1 MLLHDAALS
10 YLHFIFAFILVGAL
24 VAEAFILRL
33 PIDGRAARLL
43 LRVDLFYGVSS
54 VGIILAGIARVVWG
68 AKGYEYFLG
77 QPFFWAKMA
86 VFAVI
91 GLISILP
98 TMTFLRWVKQ
108 AGEDAALEAKRS
120 TFSRAEIRS
129 SKEHVGERYDGVAAA
144 GRVRSDALLGRR
156 TAPSCAHARRQGR
169 GTTLACGCA
178 RHRED
183 AGGIG
188 GIGTSVLRSF
198 VEIRFC
204 H

>member
-86 VFAVI
+86 TFAII
-91 GLISILP
+91 GLISIGP
-98 TMTFLRWVKQ
+98 TRAFFRWVKA
-108 AGEDAALEAKRS
+108 AGADPAFTVTETDAKRARRLVMIEVHLLALIPLFAALM
-120 TFSRAEIRS
+120 
-129 SKEHVGERYDGVAAA
+129 
-144 GRVRSDALLGRR
+144 
-156 TAPSCAHARRQGR
+156 AR
-169 GTTLACGCA
+169 
-178 RHRED
+178 
-183 AGGIG
+183 GIG
-188 GIGTSVLRSF
+188 G
-198 VEIRFC
+198 
-204 H
+204 